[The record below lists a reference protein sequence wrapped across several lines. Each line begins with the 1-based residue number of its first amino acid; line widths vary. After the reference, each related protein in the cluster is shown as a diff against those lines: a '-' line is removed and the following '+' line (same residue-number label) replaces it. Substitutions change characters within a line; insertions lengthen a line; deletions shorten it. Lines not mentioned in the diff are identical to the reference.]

1 MSISHVTFKIKFYLS
16 NNENLKEFEIHGFR
30 NHNIL
35 IFLAKNLLPFQN
47 FSPKKYWKSIPFHF
61 LYVYRWRTMLPAET
75 NHYANRFFVSY
86 QINPDKHMYKEIIWK
101 ERVSLTLPD
110 MSIMPVSTLS
120 KTIYTHDSG
129 YYKTLR
135 R

>member
-1 MSISHVTFKIKFYLS
+1 MVLGIITFKI
-16 NNENLKEFEIHGFR
+16 
-30 NHNIL
+30 
-35 IFLAKNLLPFQN
+35 FLAENLLPFQD
-47 FSPKKYWKSIPFHF
+47 FSTKKYWKSISFHF
-61 LYVYRWRTMLPAET
+61 LYGTTLPGET

-110 MSIMPVSTLS
+110 MSIIPVSTLS
-120 KTIYTHDSG
+120 NTIYTHDSG